1 MDSKLGQLRIN
12 LNDFYDVIA
21 QLRRFRGASPS
32 QANHHT
38 KIFKFFLSFLYL

>member
-21 QLRRFRGASPS
+21 QLRRLHGASPA
-32 QANHHT
+32 ANKQHFYISLPRFH
-38 KIFKFFLSFLYL
+38 FVW